1 MGKIEDVAAGLRKEL
16 ENGKYEPGERFPS
29 EYELAERFG
38 VNNKTANKAVA
49 MLVAEGLL
57 RRGCR
62 GEGTLVKQTS
72 AFPKMFVG
80 YIGSTEHPYY
90 AEVFYG
96 FQQNALNHDCIA
108 CAIAPQ
114 PEKLG
119 GILRK
124 LRLSGLRGFGCSGF
138 GIVDTSPLPVLYLED
153 QIGNEKYP
161 DFVACDSFQG
171 GYSIMKEIL
180 AHGHRDIVMFATL
193 TSNSKRTDG
202 MLQALAEAG
211 VKNPA
216 KRLFILTEW
225 RSPDYHIMITLRK
238 ALEQFP
244 HFTAAAT
251 ASDNIAFHLCRNLEK
266 LGIEWQGKIAV
277 TGFGNVRGIS
287 DRLPIATVDQH
298 PFTIG
303 FEAFHALMEMIESGT
318 PQRKYIETE
327 LANTHF
333 IPDAQ

>member
-1 MGKIEDVAAGLRKEL
+1 MGKIEDVATELRKEL
-16 ENGKYEPGERFPS
+16 ENGKYEPEERFPS
-29 EYELAERFG
+29 EYELAVRFC

-72 AFPKMFVG
+72 IFPKMFVG

-90 AEVFYG
+90 AEVFHG

-124 LRLSGLRGFGCSGF
+124 LKLSGLRGFGCSGF
-138 GIVDTSPLPVLYLED
+138 GIVDTSPLPILYIED
-153 QIGNEKYP
+153 QIGYEKYP
-161 DFVACDSFQG
+161 NFVTCNSFQG

-180 AHGHRDIVMFATL
+180 AHGHRDIVIFAHL
-193 TSNSKRTDG
+193 ASNPKRTDG
-202 MLQALAEAG
+202 MLQALTEAG
-211 VKNPA
+211 VKYPK
-216 KRLFILTEW
+216 KRLFTLMEW
-225 RSPDYHIMITLRK
+225 KSKDYHVMSTLRK
-238 ALEQFP
+238 VLEQFP

-251 ASDNIAFHLCRNLEK
+251 TSDDIAFHLCRNLEK
-266 LGIEWQGKIAV
+266 LGIKWQGKIAI
-277 TGFGNVRGIS
+277 TGFGNVQGIS
-287 DRLPIATVDQH
+287 DHLPIATVDQH

-303 FEAFHALMEMIESGT
+303 FEAFDALMEMIEVGN
-318 PQRKYIETE
+318 PQCKYIETE

-333 IPDAQ
+333 IPDVR